1 MDGYH
6 AGFPCLR
13 HRVAADMPG
22 PVRTKSEPYDG
33 RRDNSDRE
41 QAQCDEGTIL
51 ACRAID
57 MSVAV
62 AERKQVH
69 RVPPVATLE
78 NPPPSDC
85 PDHISAWELP
95 EMDKFLQKDKR
106 FYARFNTCR
115 YESGVE
121 LGKRHFK
128 PQQFAGS
135 LLGLP
140 ELSKEC
146 QCGKHTKHEPIVGPE
161 KSKASAEY
169 PEKLCRE
176 YAILAVSQLKL
187 MGKEELLKSRM
198 ESLQDKI
205 EKTKA
210 AVVDHGVL
218 SGHIPRPP
226 SPPRRRSRTP
236 RGRPI
241 RPSREVKTRAS
252 PSSSLP
258 EAGSSRRRVRSR
270 RRADQGDATDLKE
283 PDNKKV
289 KLEPNLAAGI
299 WEGKYGMVP

>member
-1 MDGYH
+1 
-6 AGFPCLR
+6 
-13 HRVAADMPG
+13 MPG
-22 PVRTKSEPYDG
+22 PVRTKSEPYG

-210 AVVDHGVL
+210 AVVDHDVL

-236 RGRPI
+236 SWG
-241 RPSREVKTRAS
+241 
-252 PSSSLP
+252 
-258 EAGSSRRRVRSR
+258 
-270 RRADQGDATDLKE
+270 DQ
-283 PDNKKV
+283 
-289 KLEPNLAAGI
+289 
-299 WEGKYGMVP
+299 

>member
-1 MDGYH
+1 
-6 AGFPCLR
+6 
-13 HRVAADMPG
+13 
-22 PVRTKSEPYDG
+22 
-33 RRDNSDRE
+33 
-41 QAQCDEGTIL
+41 
-51 ACRAID
+51 
-57 MSVAV
+57 
-62 AERKQVH
+62 
-69 RVPPVATLE
+69 
-78 NPPPSDC
+78 
-85 PDHISAWELP
+85 
-95 EMDKFLQKDKR
+95 
-106 FYARFNTCR
+106 
-115 YESGVE
+115 
-121 LGKRHFK
+121 
-128 PQQFAGS
+128 
-135 LLGLP
+135 
-140 ELSKEC
+140 
-146 QCGKHTKHEPIVGPE
+146 VGPE